1 MKPGKYNIKFYR
13 ATTLDITASW
23 LIDSVPVNMDGYTGD
38 MQVRV
43 TPDSGTIV
51 TEFTTENGGL
61 VLNAVTG
68 SIEITMAA
76 EDTALLPLGQYQ
88 YDLNVTSPE
97 GVVTKLLR
105 GGFVVLDPVTE

>member
-13 ATTLDITASW
+13 ATTLDITATW
-23 LIDSVPVNMDGYTGD
+23 LIDSVPVDMSSYTGD

-43 TPDSGTIV
+43 TPDSGTVV

-61 VLNAVTG
+61 ILNATTG
-68 SIEITMAA
+68 AIEIFMSAD
-76 EDTALLPLGQYQ
+76 DTALLPLGEYQ
-88 YDLNVTSPE
+88 YDLNVTSDQ